1 MWKPVGSRYLSLLF
15 DAPDRAV
22 ATLLGLARRRSEL
35 WRGRSAVARSY
46 GETSTHPSAQGLGW
60 PGRVDLGIS
69 LETSSLHGV
78 IFENE
83 AIRARISGSSG
94 KLVSPT
100 ARLLKIGLPPTV
112 NPEGIA
118 PSSPG
123 LRATSY
129 PGKAGR
135 EMGPTPTGLWPTNP
149 TDKGAT
155 PSELGPVSDDT
166 QGSIPQGGTTLGFG
180 AESLW
185 DKTRSKS
192 DPSFHGRE
200 NQAQPLLIP

>member
-1 MWKPVGSRYLSLLF
+1 MARQARIPWHKDWTGPGGVG
-15 DAPDRAV
+15 
-22 ATLLGLARRRSEL
+22 
-35 WRGRSAVARSY
+35 
-46 GETSTHPSAQGLGW
+46 
-60 PGRVDLGIS
+60 LGIS

-100 ARLLKIGLPPTV
+100 ARLMKIGLPPTV

-155 PSELGPVSDDT
+155 PSELGPVRDDT
-166 QGSIPQGGTTLGFG
+166 QGSSFLATLGFG

-192 DPSFHGRE
+192 DPSLHGRE
-200 NQAQPLLIP
+200 NQAQPLLI